1 MKTKILKPQES
12 YDVALVVG
20 ESQKIILKE
29 FYKVTFYC
37 FAYFSSPVLLPP
49 LLSSMFNHFMSEIGT
64 SFLFI
69 VHSVIT
75 IL

>member
-29 FYKVTFYC
+29 FYKVTFT
-37 FAYFSSPVLLPP
+37 ALLISPLQSSYPLSYLPC
-49 LLSSMFNHFMSEIGT
+49 LIILCLKLEH
-64 SFLFI
+64 
-69 VHSVIT
+69 HSY
-75 IL
+75 L